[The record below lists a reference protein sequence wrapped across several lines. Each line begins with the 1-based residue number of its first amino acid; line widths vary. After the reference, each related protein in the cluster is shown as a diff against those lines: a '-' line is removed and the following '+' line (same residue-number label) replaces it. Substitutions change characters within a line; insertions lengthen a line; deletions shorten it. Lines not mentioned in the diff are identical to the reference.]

1 MQQFCLNWQVSDTE
15 DWLQVRHGVL
25 LPSLGMYFEIP
36 TYVLLLTLRYRPL
49 LGGVSTVADIRAT
62 SKIGLV

>member
-1 MQQFCLNWQVSDTE
+1 MQQFCANWQVSNTE
-15 DWLQVRHGVL
+15 DWLQVRPGVL

-62 SKIGLV
+62 SKIGVV